1 MPTIIS
7 AAARGT
13 SGGGTTFRGESVD
26 QYNVP
31 VGPAAV
37 RGPRYRFRNP
47 AGPAFVVQSLFA
59 TQAITDVYVMATG
72 GSRSPWSTDFGA
84 EAGALQIACW
94 VAFLFWFY
102 RVRCNAEVLAPGSH
116 KYSPAFAL
124 GAWVV
129 PLAMWWLPR
138 RITLD
143 IRRAGGPPVD
153 VWLIN
158 AWWAV
163 WLLDGPVS
171 VLVHY
176 LVLRHYDYGSPM
188 DLVLSVVDVVLAIA
202 VVRRVTADQPAGPLP
217 YFNMT

>member
-1 MPTIIS
+1 MD
-7 AAARGT
+7 A
-13 SGGGTTFRGESVD
+13 
-26 QYNVP
+26 YNVP

-47 AGPAFVVQSLFA
+47 AGPAVVVQSLIA
-59 TQAITDVYVMATG
+59 TQALTDVYVIATG
-72 GSRSPWSTDFGA
+72 GAHSPWLA
-84 EAGALQIACW
+84 EDMVPWPAVLQVACW
-94 VAFLFWFY
+94 IAFLFWFH

-124 GAWVV
+124 GAWII

-143 IRRAGGPPVD
+143 IQRLGGTPRD

-158 AWWAV
+158 AWWLV
-163 WLLDGPVS
+163 WLLDGPLS
-171 VLVHY
+171 VAFHY
-176 LVLRHYDYGSPM
+176 LVLGHWDYHNPVDESI
-188 DLVLSVVDVVLAIA
+188 DVLCAVLAIA
-202 VVRRVTADQPAGPLP
+202 LVRRVTAGQPAGPLP